1 MKNCREASQKPS
13 TIYLVITTQEFIT
26 DTYYKVDDNNDIL
39 NLFKMNLIKNI
50 SNLIITI
57 PLVLLVSC
65 TIKGYDTATL
75 TTDFRTEGFLDP
87 DHFQVIIKA
96 YPDRG
101 MRGLIS
107 KRESALEN
115 AKERLNNAVIEK
127 LSEYYLNIYLKK
139 MGIRDKSY
147 ILTQAEK
154 IAKLNQVMSQY
165 LDYGYTAFEYY
176 NEDNSAVLVHR
187 IIKKG
192 LRNEI
197 ESIKISFKLHSE
209 N

>member
-1 MKNCREASQKPS
+1 
-13 TIYLVITTQEFIT
+13 
-26 DTYYKVDDNNDIL
+26 
-39 NLFKMNLIKNI
+39 MNLIKNI

-96 YPDRG
+96 YPNRG

-176 NEDNSAVLVHR
+176 NKDNSAILVHR

>member
-1 MKNCREASQKPS
+1 VLLQS
-13 TIYLVITTQEFIT
+13 TLPHLCHNDNSRAGHT
-26 DTYYKVDDNNDIL
+26 DTYYKAYDNSDIL
-39 NLFKMNLIKNI
+39 NLFKMNSIKTISKILI
-50 SNLIITI
+50 SI
-57 PLVLLVSC
+57 PLILLASC
-65 TIKGYDTATL
+65 TIKGYDTAAL

-87 DHFQVIIKA
+87 DHFQIVIKA

-101 MRGLIS
+101 MRGLIN

-139 MGIRDKSY
+139 MGIRDKSH

-197 ESIKISFKLHSE
+197 ESIKISFKLQ
-209 N
+209 NKN